1 VRRRV
6 SVGVTHLDICEAW
19 AELIVQL
26 LALTIVRVEGD
37 LDEKVPEQ
45 VRLCRLERA
54 GDIVDL

>member
-1 VRRRV
+1 V